1 MTMSNTEKEQQHSL
15 RMQRKKEIKDHNITT
30 SSQEKGVLII
40 NTGNGKGKSS
50 AAFGMMA
57 RALGHNMRVGVV
69 QFIKGSFSTGE
80 EVFFSRIPDV
90 DFFVM
95 GEAYTWVTQN
105 REKDIKKANK
115 AWDKAVSMMSD
126 DTYQLIILDELNIA
140 LKHNYISLDKVIT
153 ALKNRPKMQHVVITG
168 RGAPQELIDIADTVT
183 EMKMVKHAFKAG
195 IKAQKGV
202 EI

>member
-1 MTMSNTEKEQQHSL
+1 MITPIEEQQYHS
-15 RMQRKKEIKDHNITT
+15 RMQRKKEIKDQSIAT
-30 SSQEKGVLII
+30 SNQEKGVLIV

-50 AAFGMMA
+50 AAFGMVA
-57 RALGHNMRVGVV
+57 RALGHNMQVGVV

-80 EVFFSRIPDV
+80 ENFFKRFDDV

-95 GEAYTWVTQN
+95 GEAYTWVTQD
-105 REKDIKKANK
+105 REKDVRTADK
-115 AWDKAVSMMSD
+115 AWDKAASMMTD
-126 DTYQLIILDELNIA
+126 TTYQLIILDELNIA
-140 LKHNYISLDKVIT
+140 LKYHYIPLDKVII
-153 ALKNRPKMQHVVITG
+153 ALENRPKMQHIVITG

-183 EMKMVKHAFKAG
+183 EMKMIKHAFKAG

>member
-1 MTMSNTEKEQQHSL
+1 MITPTKEQQHHS
-15 RMQRKKEIKDHNITT
+15 RMQRKKEIKDQSIAT
-30 SSQEKGVLII
+30 SNQEKGVLIV

-50 AAFGMMA
+50 AAFGMVA
-57 RALGHNMRVGVV
+57 RALGHNMQVGVV

-80 EVFFSRIPDV
+80 ENFFKRFDDV

-95 GEAYTWVTQN
+95 GEAYTWVTQD
-105 REKDIKKANK
+105 REKDVRTADK
-115 AWDKAVSMMSD
+115 AWDKAASMMTD
-126 DTYQLIILDELNIA
+126 TTYQLIILDELNIA
-140 LKHNYISLDKVIT
+140 LKYHYIPLDKVII
-153 ALKNRPKMQHVVITG
+153 ALENRPKMQHIVITG

-183 EMKMVKHAFKAG
+183 EMKMIKHAFKAG